1 MGMKRVR
8 FSGFTLVELL
18 VVISIIALLIS
29 LLFPALAKSRSLALR
44 VQCGSNMRQIGV
56 AMAEY
61 AEEYGGLYPL
71 SDTGNWPFGNFA
83 AYNFNGTWANYP
95 YWGFGMLYY
104 SSFGVQ
110 GNNMLNP
117 QPGVL
122 KPTRQGVSMMF
133 STQPGA
139 FSQTEFVQPSDYNS
153 NGVLDNW
160 SGILSG
166 YSYWL
171 DRGKDWQLTE
181 DLAGYQA
188 EQQGLSGNAI
198 ELSYI
203 YLPAYN
209 DTIHVPAAN
218 PRSNPGSILVT
229 DNVLFTDQTGQRGL
243 TGFAASGPGVPDSN
257 HVSGTAGHNLPSGS
271 HELYNDGAVVW
282 VPMSQIKP
290 RIQIQAGLVM
300 GW

>member
-1 MGMKRVR
+1 MQSNSKR
-8 FSGFTLVELL
+8 FNGFTLVELL

-29 LLFPALAKSRSLALR
+29 MLLPALAKARSLAVR
-44 VQCGSNMRQIGV
+44 MQCASNMRQIGI
-56 AMAEY
+56 AMTEY
-61 AEEYGGLYPL
+61 ADEYDGLYPL

-117 QPGVL
+117 RPGIL
-122 KPTRQGVSMMF
+122 KPTPQGVSMIF

-139 FSQTEFVQPSDYNS
+139 FSQSAFVPSSDYNS
-153 NGVLDNW
+153 NGILDNW
-160 SGILSG
+160 TNIMSG

-181 DLAGYQA
+181 DMAGYQA
-188 EQQGLSGNAI
+188 EQQGGNGNTI

-209 DTIHVPAAN
+209 ATNHVPAAS

-229 DNVLFTDQTGQRGL
+229 DNVLFTDQRGVSGL
-243 TGFAASGPGVPDSN
+243 TGFEASGPGVPDSN
-257 HVSGTAGHNLPSGS
+257 HVSGNAGHNLPSGS

-290 RIQIQAGLVM
+290 RMQIQAGLVM